1 MEVTRLSLDLQT
13 YLDGN
18 YQKVLTVHSAFPS
31 AVNLVDQ
38 EGNLATLLVEKNLG
52 APAVASKNNIGPM
65 GALVRMSPWE
75 LDGVCVG
82 DGVLIEKGG
91 LAFQGRDL
99 FLSLE
104 GASLWDPGAEIDG
117 TVNDLYVQLALLDVI
132 RDVIISETFGKGTF
146 NKGPHNS
153 ESGSNGI
160 GALINQFDFDDLE
173 GWILPESGVSAD
185 VGVLNPY
192 CQFIR
197 ETLGKLLEALI
208 RKDFDGFI
216 GLLPKFVGFGPGLT
230 PATDD
235 FLAGVM
241 IAMYYDGATGGRG
254 LEATRERLWRIYQGA
269 LGLTT
274 LVSENMLRATA
285 LGQVSEA
292 HRDLVRGLFFKS
304 SEGIE
309 KAAESVAKLA
319 ELVAKHGA
327 SSGVDFLFGFYC
339 MNKIRVTQS
348 VRETLTHD

>member
-1 MEVTRLSLDLQT
+1 MEVIRLSLDLKT

-38 EGNLATLLVEKNLG
+38 EGNLATLLVEANPG
-52 APAVASKNNIGPM
+52 ASGVVTKKNIGPM

-75 LDGVCVG
+75 LDGVCAG
-82 DGVLIEKGG
+82 DRVLVEKGG

-104 GASLWDPGAEIDG
+104 GAALWDPGAWIDG

-132 RDVIISETFGKGTF
+132 RDVIINETVNHK
-146 NKGPHNS
+146 S
-153 ESGSNGI
+153 AAIGI
-160 GALINQFDFDDLE
+160 GALISEFNFDDLE
-173 GWILPESGVSAD
+173 ISTDAGG
-185 VGVLNPY
+185 LNPY

-208 RKDFDGFI
+208 CKDFEGLI

-254 LEATRERLWRIYQGA
+254 LEATGDRGLEATGVKVFEATRERLWRIYQGA

-309 KAAESVAKLA
+309 KAAESVSKLA
-319 ELVAKHGA
+319 ESVAKHGA

-339 MNKIRVTQS
+339 MNKIRATQS